1 VSPAVRR
8 DHIRMSPH
16 PLTRLALLIV
26 LAFVALTAIAGGVAL
41 ILGALVPSLA
51 TVLSPPVA
59 YLHGSPFASYL
70 LPGMILAVV
79 LGGVHLVAFW
89 MLLRRHPSAL
99 FAAAVAAFD
108 TAIWIFVELVVIPFS
123 FLQALYFVASLA
135 EFGLV
140 MLALGLLSGRRRSG
154 SSS

>member
-1 VSPAVRR
+1 
-8 DHIRMSPH
+8 MTPH
-16 PLTRLALLIV
+16 PVTRILLLIV
-26 LAFVALTAIAGGVAL
+26 LAFVGVTAVAGGVAL
-41 ILGALVPSLA
+41 TLGAIVPSLA

-59 YLHGSPFASYL
+59 YLHGSPFSSYL
-70 LPGMILAVV
+70 VPGLILAVV

-108 TAIWIFVELVVIPFS
+108 TAIWIFVELVIIPFS

-140 MLALGLLSGRRRSG
+140 LLALGLLGGRRPTASG
-154 SSS
+154 PGS

>member
-1 VSPAVRR
+1 MNSHPVT
-8 DHIRMSPH
+8 RM
-16 PLTRLALLIV
+16 LLLIV
-26 LAFVALTAIAGGVAL
+26 QAFVGLTAVAGGVAL
-41 ILGALVPSLA
+41 ALGALVPSLA

-59 YLHGSPFASYL
+59 YLEGSPFSSYL
-70 LPGMILAVV
+70 VPGLILAVV

-108 TAIWIFVELVVIPFS
+108 AAIWIFVELVVIPFS
-123 FLQALYFVASLA
+123 FLQVLYFVASLA

-140 MLALGLLSGRRRSG
+140 LLALGLLSGVRRAPGDARAV
-154 SSS
+154 